1 MENIMKKTVD
11 EMISEINSISKQYF
25 VLPMQDAKS
34 DHWMK
39 ILSGEDDDESEFLEA
54 FFASRQGF
62 SQPKVFERIKAE
74 VN

>member
-1 MENIMKKTVD
+1 
-11 EMISEINSISKQYF
+11 
-25 VLPMQDAKS
+25 
-34 DHWMK
+34 
-39 ILSGEDDDESEFLEA
+39 LEA